1 MRHQVRADGCDHEM
15 SIPYHRLVCELFV
28 CGAQHAEAL
37 CPGTLSPVFYERLD
51 RMLKFVADHTRPDG
65 LAPQAGD
72 ADDGRYLPLGDYA
85 LADQRDHRHLFRQIG
100 RGVPLPRGH
109 AAYPNGGWYVL
120 RHEELWAIVRCGD
133 VGLEGVG
140 AHAHNDQLSFE
151 LCLGR
156 QPLVIDPGAYLY
168 TPDPVAR
175 NAFRATA
182 AHATLQ
188 VDGREQNPLRSD
200 YLFSVEDHAH
210 ARTLH
215 WEADGARATFTG
227 EHRGFAPVV
236 HRRRVTFDGD
246 ARTLEIEDELVGG
259 GDRLQWSFPLASGV
273 QVEIE
278 DARATA
284 RWPAAT
290 LDIEAPDGV
299 VWSVADGWASPS
311 YGVREPTRI
320 LRAYSG
326 PRATTRFVLRAS
338 RA

>member
-1 MRHQVRADGCDHEM
+1 M
-15 SIPYHRLVCELFV
+15 CELFV

-37 CPGTLSPVFYERLD
+37 CPGVLSSAFYARLD
-51 RMLKFVADHTRPDG
+51 LMLAFVGDYTRPDG

-72 ADDGRYLPLGDYA
+72 VDDGRYLPLGDYA
-85 LADQRDHRHLFRQIG
+85 LADQRDHRHLFRQVG
-100 RGVPLPRGH
+100 RGVPVPQGH
-109 AAYPNGGWYVL
+109 AAYPDGGWYVM
-120 RHEELWAIVRCGD
+120 RHEQLWAIVRCGD

-156 QPLVIDPGAYLY
+156 QPLVVDPGAYVY

-210 ARTLH
+210 ARALH
-215 WEADGARATFTG
+215 WEADGARAIFTG
-227 EHRGFAPVV
+227 EHRGFAPMV

-246 ARTLEIEDELVGG
+246 TRTLEIEDELVGG
-259 GDRLQWSFPLASGV
+259 GERLQWSFPLAAGGR
-273 QVEIE
+273 VEIAGRPG
-278 DARATA
+278 DRAVA
-284 RWPAAT
+284 GAT
-290 LDIEAPDGV
+290 LSSRRPRRRV
-299 VWSVADGWASPS
+299 VGRRRLVVAG
-311 YGVREPTRI
+311 
-320 LRAYSG
+320 LRR
-326 PRATTRFVLRAS
+326 P
-338 RA
+338 